1 MKTEKY
7 IRFDWAMKRML
18 RDKANYAV
26 LEGLLTTLFKEKI
39 TINRLLESESN
50 QEDEFDKYNRVDIL
64 AENSKGEL
72 FIIEVQNNDE
82 YAYFQRMLFGV
93 SKLVTEYIN
102 RGEGYQNIKKIYSVN
117 IVYFDLGQG
126 KDYLYHG
133 KTEFLGVNTGE
144 VLNLSPFQRQKF
156 NVDVVSEL
164 YPEYYI
170 LKVND
175 FKGEPRTPLEEW
187 IYYLGTGDITNE
199 STAPGLN
206 EARKKLEL
214 ALMSKDELSA
224 YYRHLDNTV
233 ILKDN
238 IYTSRGEGLLEGRQ
252 MGRKEGMR
260 EGLEKGIKK
269 GRKEGLA
276 EGLKKGREEGLAE
289 GIEKGRDETIQ
300 NIVTNLRSS
309 GASVEFIAGVIG
321 MTKEDVESLLCQ

>member
-1 MKTEKY
+1 MEKKKY

-39 TINRLLESESN
+39 VINRLLESESN
-50 QEDEFDKYNRVDIL
+50 QEEEFDKYNRVDIL

-156 NVDVVSEL
+156 KVDVVSEL

-175 FKGEPRTPLEEW
+175 FDGKPSTPLEEW
-187 IYYLGTGDITNE
+187 IYYLNTGDIPQD
-199 STAPGLN
+199 STAPGLE

-214 ALMSKDELSA
+214 AMMSKDELSA

-238 IYTSRGEGLLEGRQ
+238 IYTSRGEGLLEG
-252 MGRKEGMR
+252 KEM
-260 EGLEKGIKK
+260 GIKI
-269 GRKEGLA
+269 
-276 EGLKKGREEGLAE
+276 GREEGLSE
-289 GIEKGRDETIQ
+289 GKRIGREEGVLEGKRIGREEGVLEGMEKAQ
-300 NIVTNLRSS
+300 VQMLKNLKSA
-309 GASVEFIAGVIG
+309 GASVEFMMDITGL
-321 MTKEDVESLLCQ
+321 TKEEIENLL